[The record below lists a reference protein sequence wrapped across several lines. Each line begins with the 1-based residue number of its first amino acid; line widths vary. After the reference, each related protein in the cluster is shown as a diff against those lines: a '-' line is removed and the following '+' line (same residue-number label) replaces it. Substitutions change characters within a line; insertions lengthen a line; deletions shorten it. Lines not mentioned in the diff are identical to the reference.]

1 MTVILFDKKSFII
14 LFSFMNWLLVNGE
27 TDNNIFSLYEK
38 CDSVWIVIQ
47 ERNSKQCEIGDHLIC
62 PNLISKCKQKW

>member
-1 MTVILFDKKSFII
+1 
-14 LFSFMNWLLVNGE
+14 MNWLLVNGE